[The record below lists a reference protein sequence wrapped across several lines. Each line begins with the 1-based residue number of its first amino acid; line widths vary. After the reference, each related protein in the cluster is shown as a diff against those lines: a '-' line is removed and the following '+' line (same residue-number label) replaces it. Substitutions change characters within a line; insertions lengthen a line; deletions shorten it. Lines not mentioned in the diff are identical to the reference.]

1 MRRYLVTGGCGFIG
15 GHLVRALLARG
26 DEVDVLDDLS
36 TGRRAGLDPWAQL
49 RVGDVADEAE
59 VAAAARGCDGIFHLA
74 AIASVPRCL
83 AEPERARAVNL
94 GGARNALLAARRPG
108 GAPLPVVLASSA
120 AVYGD
125 APGVV
130 REESETRP
138 ISGYGADKLAGERVA
153 AAAAGDGAARATAL
167 RFFNVYGPGQDPA
180 SPYSGVVSIFADRLA
195 RDEPVTINGDGAQ
208 RRDFVYVADVV
219 AHLLAA
225 MRRLEKARAPRFD
238 AFNVCTGRAVTLH
251 QLLDAMARRAGREP
265 RVLRAPARPGD
276 IRVSAGD
283 PSAARR
289 ALGVVAATGLEQGLA
304 ALPGV
309 GAGA

>member
-15 GHLVRALLARG
+15 GHLVRSLLARG

-125 APGVV
+125 AP
-130 REESETRP
+130 
-138 ISGYGADKLAGERVA
+138 
-153 AAAAGDGAARATAL
+153 
-167 RFFNVYGPGQDPA
+167 
-180 SPYSGVVSIFADRLA
+180 
-195 RDEPVTINGDGAQ
+195 
-208 RRDFVYVADVV
+208 
-219 AHLLAA
+219 
-225 MRRLEKARAPRFD
+225 
-238 AFNVCTGRAVTLH
+238 
-251 QLLDAMARRAGREP
+251 
-265 RVLRAPARPGD
+265 
-276 IRVSAGD
+276 
-283 PSAARR
+283 
-289 ALGVVAATGLEQGLA
+289 
-304 ALPGV
+304 
-309 GAGA
+309 

>member
-15 GHLVRALLARG
+15 THLVRALLARG

-36 TGRRAGLDPWAQL
+36 SGRRAALDPWAQL
-49 RVGDVADEAE
+49 RVGDVADAGDL
-59 VAAAARGCDGIFHLA
+59 AGAARSCDGIFHLA
-74 AIASVPRCL
+74 AIASVPRCE
-83 AEPERARAVNL
+83 AEPARARAVNL
-94 GGARNALLAARRPG
+94 GGARNALAAARRAG
-108 GAPLPVVLASSA
+108 RAPLPVVLASSA

-125 APGVV
+125 APDVV
-130 REESETRP
+130 RETSATRP
-138 ISGYGADKLAGERVA
+138 ISGYGADKLAGERLA
-153 AAAAGDGAARATAL
+153 AEAAGAGEARATAL
-167 RFFNVYGPGQDPA
+167 RFFNVYGPGQDPG

-208 RRDFVYVADVV
+208 RRDFVHVSDVV

-225 MRRLEKARAPRFD
+225 MRRLEDAQAPRFD
-238 AFNVCTGRAVTLH
+238 AFNVCTGQAVTLH
-251 QLLDAMARRAGREP
+251 GLLAAMARRAGRAP
-265 RVLRAPARPGD
+265 RVLRAPPRPGD

-304 ALPGV
+304 TLPAGGV
-309 GAGA
+309 AA